1 MSDDLSLRV
10 KVHDIWD
17 EVRLE
22 APASA
27 EVADVKRRALRASRI
42 GRDPEEY
49 VVKFRGM
56 ELGDDTSLA
65 DAGIVPNAGLIVLP
79 RRRWPVR

>member
-22 APASA
+22 APPSA

-65 DAGIVPNAGLIVLP
+65 DAGVVPNAGLIVLP